1 MKPPISPP
9 MCAPMEML
17 ASVKLRI
24 RLITISP
31 PMPDCWMLSPRARS
45 STTAAPISPKI
56 APEAP
61 RLAASVANTTPKEPT
76 SSEVK

>member
-1 MKPPISPP
+1 
-9 MCAPMEML
+9 ML
-17 ASVKLRI
+17 ANVKLKI

-31 PMPDCWMLSPRARS
+31 PIPDCCTLIPRARS

-61 RLAASVANTTPKEPT
+61 RLGALVANTTPKEPI
-76 SSEVK
+76 SSDVK